1 MSQDY
6 ERRVPYPPAPWR
18 SSGRLWMGFFKTD
31 VPVQLPSGLKPFLNP
46 RWLVVTLVRYLEGT
60 LRYDELAVG
69 PLARLG
75 ARFGI
80 FVPYIWVDSEAS
92 MWGGRRIWGVPKE
105 MAVFAWEGDTVS
117 VTDKDGLIAALTV
130 DTQEARLPKI
140 WMPAPGLGRVDEQWA
155 FTIATMSA
163 RLGRS
168 GMHIAE
174 WSPRFPY
181 RPGEK
186 PMFGLGA
193 KPFWMTVPKPRL
205 VDVKRET

>member
-1 MSQDY
+1 MNQDY
-6 ERRVPYPPAPWR
+6 EREAPYPPAPWR

-31 VPVQLPSGLKPFLNP
+31 VPVQLPAGLKPFLNP

-69 PLARLG
+69 PLACLG

-105 MAVFAWEGDTVS
+105 MAEFAWNGDTVR
-117 VTDKDGLIAALTV
+117 VTDKDGLIATLAV
-130 DTQEARLPKI
+130 DTGDARLPI
-140 WMPAPGLGRVDEQWA
+140 WLPAPGLGRRDGQWT
-155 FTIATMSA
+155 FTIATMSG

-168 GMHIAE
+168 GMRIAE

-181 RPGEK
+181 RPGET
-186 PMFGLGA
+186 PMFGFGA
-193 KPFWMTVPKPRL
+193 KPFRMTVPEPRL
-205 VDVKRET
+205 LK